1 MASTTPLI
9 INNESIETDIK
20 FEVYAP
26 ATGELSSYC
35 AGVSVEDAKRAVD
48 NAQAAF
54 PAWSKTKPYERRDL
68 LLKAADIMSSRKEE
82 LIQYQR
88 EETGAGRPFTE
99 HTFNMGVNFI
109 KDFAGR
115 IPTIEGVVPNINRE
129 GEGAIV
135 YKEPY
140 GVILSI
146 APWNAPFI
154 LGVRAVAL
162 PLAAG
167 NTVVLKGS
175 ELSPKCFWVLGDIFR
190 QAGLPA
196 GCLNVIFNQTSD
208 APAVTNA
215 LIAHPS
221 VRKVN
226 FTGSTM
232 VGSIIASTAGKYIKP
247 VLLELGGKASA
258 VVLDDADLDKA
269 AMNCAIGSF
278 MHSGQI
284 CMSTERI
291 VVQRGIADAFRQ
303 KLADTAEKL
312 FGKEAPALVLVNSA
326 AVVKN
331 KKLIDDAVSRGAE
344 VVFGDAK
351 ANESVATGMR
361 PVIVGGVT
369 KEMDM
374 YATESFGPTVS
385 LITVDTEEEAIALAN
400 DTEYGLTASVF
411 TNNLFRGLRVAK
423 QIDSG
428 AVHINAMT
436 VHDEPVLPHGG
447 WKSSGFGR
455 FGGTSG
461 YDEFLQTKTV
471 TWQE

>member
-1 MASTTPLI
+1 
-9 INNESIETDIK
+9 
-20 FEVYAP
+20 
-26 ATGELSSYC
+26 
-35 AGVSVEDAKRAVD
+35 
-48 NAQAAF
+48 
-54 PAWSKTKPYERRDL
+54 
-68 LLKAADIMSSRKEE
+68 
-82 LIQYQR
+82 
-88 EETGAGRPFTE
+88 
-99 HTFNMGVNFI
+99 MGVLFI

-115 IPTIEGVVPNINRE
+115 ISMIEGIVPNINGSGE

-146 APWNAPFI
+146 VPWNAPFI
-154 LGVRAVAL
+154 LGTRAVAL

-175 ELSPKCFWVLGDIFR
+175 ELSPKCFWALGDIFR

-196 GCLNVIFNQTSD
+196 GCLNVIFHQPSD
-208 APAVTNA
+208 ALAVTNA
-215 LIAHPS
+215 LIAHQA

-232 VGSIIASTAGKYIKP
+232 VGSIIASTAGRHIKP

-258 VVLDDADLDKA
+258 IVLDDANLEKA

-291 VVQRGIADAFRQ
+291 VVQRSIADEFRQ
-303 KLADTAEKL
+303 KLAETTEKL
-312 FGKEAPALVLVNSA
+312 FGKDAPALV
-326 AVVKN
+326 
-331 KKLIDDAVSRGAE
+331 D
-344 VVFGDAK
+344 
-351 ANESVATGMR
+351 
-361 PVIVGGVT
+361 
-369 KEMDM
+369 
-374 YATESFGPTVS
+374 
-385 LITVDTEEEAIALAN
+385 
-400 DTEYGLTASVF
+400 DTEYGLTAALY
-411 TNNLFRGLRVAK
+411 TNNLFRGLRVVK

-428 AVHINAMT
+428 AVHINSMT
-436 VHDEPVLPHGG
+436 VHDEAVLPHGG

-455 FGGTSG
+455 FGGISG